1 MYLCK
6 TTESFC
12 LQNLKE
18 KVTRVRS
25 IENFHSMW
33 HEWMSKRPV
42 KDIVKDDVRA
52 SRVLAQWKEC
62 GQNAGLV
69 LWPGFSGFLG
79 NPAQR
84 LCHAVIW
91 SCRRLGCGFR
101 IKWMNPNTKSTLK
114 LMPSQLEPR
123 QLLTSQPVS
132 HWGICGVVW
141 FCSKKKKEV
150 LILWLK
156 QQIFPIL
163 REEPIFR
170 PSQCF
175 KHFLHLTQEKC
186 GEPLLPLW
194 LYHATSVKST
204 YSVHCPSSCWT
215 YFRVYWGQ
223 FLPSESLQSQNGF
236 VWLAV
241 TGAFL
246 HLV

>member
-132 HWGICGVVW
+132 HWGICGVLW
-141 FCSKKKKEV
+141 FCSKKKRSSYS
-150 LILWLK
+150 LI
-156 QQIFPIL
+156 
-163 REEPIFR
+163 E
-170 PSQCF
+170 
-175 KHFLHLTQEKC
+175 
-186 GEPLLPLW
+186 
-194 LYHATSVKST
+194 ATDFS
-204 YSVHCPSSCWT
+204 YSERRA
-215 YFRVYWGQ
+215 YF
-223 FLPSESLQSQNGF
+223 
-236 VWLAV
+236 
-241 TGAFL
+241 
-246 HLV
+246 